1 MSQIMAKQQK
11 ITFCCWVLTICKS
24 LNASRAQVISEIQNK
39 SKDLISWPVA
49 AWAWASTS
57 NELKVIIVNG
67 FNLQD
72 PEAGSSGD
80 AISSLDTEVSVS
92 VFYSITLLT
101 RLLKLLMKETS
112 TKLSLKIKCVQKQLP
127 DCRAHLLSWWLG
139 NPNLLA
145 GSPSPLSIPF

>member
-80 AISSLDTEVSVS
+80 AISSLDTRGFCFRVLLHHTPNTTAEAAHERDLYKTEFEDKVRPKAAPWLQS
-92 VFYSITLLT
+92 TLTVLVV
-101 RLLKLLMKETS
+101 R
-112 TKLSLKIKCVQKQLP
+112 
-127 DCRAHLLSWWLG
+127 
-139 NPNLLA
+139 
-145 GSPSPLSIPF
+145 